1 MLINRWILTEM
12 GRQPWIVQ
20 GLLKTSS
27 ANSPAVGTTWLVI
40 SLTIFVSLYV
50 MLGVLDIWL
59 MRRYAG
65 RDPSSSA
72 GEPGETSPTPAVGY

>member
-1 MLINRWILTEM
+1 
-12 GRQPWIVQ
+12 
-20 GLLKTSS
+20 
-27 ANSPAVGTTWLVI
+27 VGTTWLVI

-72 GEPGETSPTPAVGY
+72 GEPGDTSPTPAVGY